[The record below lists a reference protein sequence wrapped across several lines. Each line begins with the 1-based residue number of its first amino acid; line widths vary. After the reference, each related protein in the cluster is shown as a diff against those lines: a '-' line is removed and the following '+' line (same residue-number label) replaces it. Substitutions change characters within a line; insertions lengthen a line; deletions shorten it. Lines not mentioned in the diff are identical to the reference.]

1 MTSEIL
7 LITTE
12 EVDFNIFIVNLAKT
26 NTRKSFYNN
35 PSILSSNILTK
46 KTDEKCLNST
56 EDCSKIEDNSISLAS
71 IDFQKSSNLINTE
84 S

>member
-56 EDCSKIEDNSISLAS
+56 EDCSKVDNSISLAS